1 MIYDDSN
8 PISRR
13 ILNTTR
19 PPASGPLVPQPK
31 IPRTSTKRS
40 RGFLRKLFFLSI
52 LVKSFMHVADGAVRR
67 SSLSAAKISLMQEQR
82 QKGFLLL
89 SLRSQFAASEGNKGL
104 GHQRQFYDG
113 QAFFSLVPATNCTAL
128 LVKEEKGGDI
138 LTKIELPSSDN
149 GHGRELK
156 PTRHPAKIRF
166 WHRINPFFL
175 RWPKGPTKIERS
187 VQYIFFSSSLYL
199 PIF

>member
-1 MIYDDSN
+1 
-8 PISRR
+8 
-13 ILNTTR
+13 
-19 PPASGPLVPQPK
+19 
-31 IPRTSTKRS
+31 
-40 RGFLRKLFFLSI
+40 
-52 LVKSFMHVADGAVRR
+52 
-67 SSLSAAKISLMQEQR
+67 MQEQR

-166 WHRINPFFL
+166 WHRINPFFFFVGQRARRKL
-175 RWPKGPTKIERS
+175 NGRCNIYFFLLP
-187 VQYIFFSSSLYL
+187 YISLYFL
-199 PIF
+199 RSSAAFQQVFQGWRNDWILWSIRGLYKKSEMKYLKICSAK